1 MKDRCPAP
9 ASQLTRTLC
18 AAGWRARGRR
28 QAQGLSLIELLL
40 FIVVVSAAL
49 AGLLRVFL
57 QSSASSA
64 DPLLRRQALAIAES
78 LLEEV
83 TLMPFTWCDG
93 DDANVATASS
103 AGGCA
108 GAPEAIG
115 AEAGE
120 SRSGLPSFDHVNDY
134 HGLVLNGISD
144 LSGSAVP
151 GLAGYSASVSVA
163 AAALN
168 DIASGSGHALRITV
182 TVNAPGGV
190 SVALD
195 GYRTRHAPDVS
206 L

>member
-1 MKDRCPAP
+1 M
-9 ASQLTRTLC
+9 LTSSSAFT
-18 AAGWRARGRR
+18 AAGRTARRAPRAAAPVPARG
-28 QAQGLSLIELLL
+28 LTLIELLM

-49 AGLLRVFL
+49 AGLMRVFM
-57 QSSASSA
+57 QSTASSA

-93 DDANVATASS
+93 DDANVATTSS
-103 AGGCA
+103 AAGCA
-108 GAPEAIG
+108 GAADALG

-120 SRSGLPSFDHVNDY
+120 SRTGLPSFDHVNDY
-134 HGLVLNGISD
+134 HGLVMNGIRD
-144 LSGSAVP
+144 LSGSAVA

-163 AAALN
+163 AATLN
-168 DIASGSGHALRITV
+168 DITSGSGDALRITV

-190 SVALD
+190 SVVLD
-195 GYRTRHAPDVS
+195 GYRTRHAPNTS